1 VAVPVALPANPKLTP
16 PDAAEAAFV
25 ARGVVSAVT
34 PPGGLTD
41 LQTVLIEAM
50 FESLTG
56 FTVDAHTVVP
66 VDAVEFARRLADRN
80 AMFRT
85 RVVQVMLLPALVL
98 HPLPVEVADRVS
110 SFAAEL
116 SVDDGMLTVAHEFA
130 AGALG
135 LAAFDFDR
143 NGYTADWAPDRAA
156 YLHTSGAMADAWEQ
170 CVHDEALAAQW
181 QALEQCRPGT
191 MGRRVWEFY
200 RARGFVF
207 PGLPGSAPPLLA
219 QHDWVHVLA
228 DYGTTLA
235 NELEVFALVA
245 RANDDP
251 HAFSLLAMVV
261 SLFETGYLR
270 TGAGLFESSPGQ
282 LSHEGMAVRVADAMR
297 RGAMCHGFGDRPD
310 IDFMALDWFENAHR
324 PVAELRAE
332 LAIPAKSAGAIA
344 GGSVGPW
351 EPHGISEFQDAMGRS
366 VAEHE
371 GRAYESYG
379 AAPT

>member
-1 VAVPVALPANPKLTP
+1 MPVALPANPTLTP
-16 PDAAEAAFV
+16 PDAGEAAFV

-41 LQTVLIEAM
+41 LQAVLIEAM

-66 VDAVEFARRLADRN
+66 VDAVEFARGLADRN

-98 HPLPVEVADRVS
+98 HPLPMEVADRVS
-110 SFAAEL
+110 NFAAEL

-135 LAAFDFDR
+135 LAAFDFNR

-170 CVHDEALAAQW
+170 CVHDDALAAQW
-181 QALEQCRPGT
+181 AALEQCRPGT
-191 MGRRVWEFY
+191 LGRGVWEFY
-200 RARGFVF
+200 QARGFVF

-251 HAFSLLAMVV
+251 HGFSLLAMVV

-282 LSHEGMAVRVADAMR
+282 LSRAGAALRLADALR
-297 RGAMCHGFGDRPD
+297 RGALSRTEDSTSV
-310 IDFMALDWFENAHR
+310 DFLATDWFALADLTVEEAQAHFGIV
-324 PVAELRAE
+324 P
-332 LAIPAKSAGAIA
+332 KSAKALA
-344 GGSVGPW
+344 AGSVGPW
-351 EPHGISEFQDAMGRS
+351 KPGGLSAFQWRAGHELAERDGRD
-366 VAEHE
+366 
-371 GRAYESYG
+371 YDSYG
-379 AAPT
+379 ATVE